1 MPDQSAPPAPA
12 KPESILDGLN
22 PDELYAR
29 GMQSVRITGANGL
42 TNWEAPTIEETAR
55 LFPNYTILE
64 IIGRGGMGAVYKA
77 RQNALERL
85 VAIKLLPLEIS
96 ADHEFAER
104 FKREARTMA
113 RLNHPN
119 IVSVFD
125 FGTTTEGHLYFVMEF
140 VEGTTLH
147 HLIRTTGLKA
157 AQALEIIVGVCE
169 ALNYAHAEGV
179 VHRDVKPANVLVDV
193 RGRVKVTDFG
203 LARLNGPSA
212 AEQAGYTM
220 TGTVLGTPDYMA
232 PEQKRGMHVDHRA
245 DIYSLG
251 VMLYEMLCGQV
262 PQGVFDLPSRLVSV
276 DERVDQVVVR
286 AMQQEPDRRYQNTA
300 EMKHEVQ
307 TIRMQK
313 DPNARAPRPKSE
325 SGTSKRTI
333 AMAAALVLIAG
344 AIAYMKI
351 RDAKPASNAGLA
363 ESRDKR
369 PSGTTSVRPAE
380 RPNSSSSTA
389 STPAPAEPPKVAAA
403 GTPSPEPKAST
414 EIKPAPEPKPVATAQ
429 APAPSTSAALP
440 AAPAPPTPAASVA
453 TSSVTDPKAIAAATA
468 PAAQFSSAP
477 VVEARPVVNPDMAN
491 AVAQLGPNPS
501 PNNPSQTAPPVAV
514 EEWQRFSE
522 QGDLLVKRRDPDA
535 AIQAYEQAIASA
547 EESATPVAVAEIARL
562 CLKMGSLE
570 AALGST
576 AEARG
581 SFEHGKRVL
590 LDARSAGKLPPEA
603 QQALAELEGNLRR
616 LPRDE

>member
-1 MPDQSAPPAPA
+1 
-12 KPESILDGLN
+12 
-22 PDELYAR
+22 
-29 GMQSVRITGANGL
+29 MQSVRITGAGGL
-42 TNWEAPTIEETAR
+42 ADWEPPTLEEAAR
-55 LFPNYTILE
+55 LFPKFTVLE

-77 RQNALERL
+77 RQEALDRP

-96 ADHEFAER
+96 VDRDFAER

-113 RLNHPN
+113 KLNHPN

-125 FGTTTEGHLYFVMEF
+125 FGTTPEGHLYFVMEF

-276 DERVDQVVVR
+276 DEAVDQVVVR

-300 EMKHEVQ
+300 DMKHEVQ
-307 TIRMQK
+307 TIRVAK
-313 DPNARAPRPKSE
+313 DPNARAPQPKRDQ
-325 SGTSKRTI
+325 GTSKRTVAI
-333 AMAAALVLIAG
+333 AAALVAVAG
-344 AIAYMKI
+344 TIAYMKI
-351 RDAKPASNAGLA
+351 RDAEPAPKANIADTKESRRSATRPTEASSATAEAPSLTVVEPAKSPATDTPKSEPKPAA
-363 ESRDKR
+363 
-369 PSGTTSVRPAE
+369 
-380 RPNSSSSTA
+380 
-389 STPAPAEPPKVAAA
+389 TPLTEPKVAIAA
-403 GTPSPEPKAST
+403 P
-414 EIKPAPEPKPVATAQ
+414 
-429 APAPSTSAALP
+429 PAPSTVAAPSPSALP
-440 AAPAPPTPAASVA
+440 PAANTIANNSQPAASQVA
-453 TSSVTDPKAIAAATA
+453 TVPSART
-468 PAAQFSSAP
+468 PALDS
-477 VVEARPVVNPDMAN
+477 RPVSNPDMAS
-491 AVAQLGPNPS
+491 AVVQLGPNTG
-501 PNNPSQTAPPVAV
+501 PNNPSEVVV
-514 EEWQRFSE
+514 EEWQRFAE
-522 QGDLLVKRRDPDA
+522 RAELLVKKRDPDA
-535 AIQAYEQAIASA
+535 AIEAYEHAITSA
-547 EESATPVAVAEIARL
+547 EESATPVNVAEIARL
-562 CLKMGSLE
+562 CWKMGSLE
-570 AALGST
+570 VALGST

-581 SFEHGKRVL
+581 SFEHGKRL
-590 LDARSAGKLPPEA
+590 LLEARSAGKLAPDA
-603 QQALAELEGNLRR
+603 LQALAEIEGSLRR